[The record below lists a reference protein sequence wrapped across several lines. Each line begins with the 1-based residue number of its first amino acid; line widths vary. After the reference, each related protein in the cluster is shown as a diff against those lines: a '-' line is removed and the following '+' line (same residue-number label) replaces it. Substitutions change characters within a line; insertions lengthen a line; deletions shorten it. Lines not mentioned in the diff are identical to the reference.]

1 MPTDG
6 KPKNGIVRQL
16 FSYGGVSAMQTF
28 VEFGV
33 FAVLQLAGLP
43 FRLANAVAVFCS
55 GSFNYV
61 MNRNV
66 TFKSSSNYARS
77 IAMFVAM
84 YCWNLLFS
92 NLMMAWTPDCS
103 AGPPWRSRSSP
114 WACRRSGASCCA
126 ATSSSNDVRAG
137 RFSRR
142 DHGKTDMLSYNG
154 CASGNL
160 WLREGRDAVGGC
172 KTGNGTAPARV

>member
-43 FRLANAVAVFCS
+43 FRLA
-55 GSFNYV
+55 
-61 MNRNV
+61 
-66 TFKSSSNYARS
+66 RS

-92 NLMMAWTPDCS
+92 NLMMAWIPGLLGWPTM
-103 AGPPWRSRSSP
+103 AVKIVTMGMQAVWGFLL
-114 WACRRSGASCCA
+114 CRY
-126 ATSSSNDVRAG
+126 VI
-137 RFSRR
+137 F
-142 DHGKTDMLSYNG
+142 K
-154 CASGNL
+154 
-160 WLREGRDAVGGC
+160 
-172 KTGNGTAPARV
+172 

>member
-61 MNRNV
+61 MNTRCCPRMV
-66 TFKSSSNYARS
+66 GAISSAR
-77 IAMFVAM
+77 IVRRWIIVGNIGVPA
-84 YCWNLLFS
+84 LFEC
-92 NLMMAWTPDCS
+92 A
-103 AGPPWRSRSSP
+103 SP
-114 WACRRSGASCCA
+114 VVRACRA
-126 ATSSSNDVRAG
+126 
-137 RFSRR
+137 RR
-142 DHGKTDMLSYNG
+142 MRH
-154 CASGNL
+154 
-160 WLREGRDAVGGC
+160 AVS
-172 KTGNGTAPARV
+172 

>member
-55 GSFNYV
+55 G
-61 MNRNV
+61 
-66 TFKSSSNYARS
+66 
-77 IAMFVAM
+77 
-84 YCWNLLFS
+84 
-92 NLMMAWTPDCS
+92 
-103 AGPPWRSRSSP
+103 
-114 WACRRSGASCCA
+114 RSGASCCA

>member
-92 NLMMAWTPDCS
+92 NLMMAWIPGLLGWPTMAVKIVTMGMQAVWGFLLCRYVIFK
-103 AGPPWRSRSSP
+103 WRSRRTVFPPRSRENGHAILQ
-114 WACRRSGASCCA
+114 WMRIGKLVAKGRTGRRW
-126 ATSSSNDVRAG
+126 R
-137 RFSRR
+137 
-142 DHGKTDMLSYNG
+142 M
-154 CASGNL
+154 
-160 WLREGRDAVGGC
+160 
-172 KTGNGTAPARV
+172 

>member
-55 GSFNYV
+55 GLFNYV

-92 NLMMAWTPDCS
+92 NLMMAWIPDCS

-126 ATSSSNDVRAG
+126 ATSSSNDVRAVTVFPPRSRENGHAILQWMRIGKLVAKG
-137 RFSRR
+137 RTGRR
-142 DHGKTDMLSYNG
+142 WRM
-154 CASGNL
+154 
-160 WLREGRDAVGGC
+160 
-172 KTGNGTAPARV
+172 

>member
-66 TFKSSSNYARS
+66 TFLVELRAFDSHVRGHVLLEPAVFQPDDGLDPRTARL
-77 IAMFVAM
+77 AHHGGQDRHHGHAGGLGLPAVPLRHLQMTFA
-84 YCWNLLFS
+84 
-92 NLMMAWTPDCS
+92 PD
-103 AGPPWRSRSSP
+103 GFP
-114 WACRRSGASCCA
+114 A
-126 ATSSSNDVRAG
+126 AIT
-137 RFSRR
+137 
-142 DHGKTDMLSYNG
+142 GKRTCYLTMD
-154 CASGNL
+154 AH
-160 WLREGRDAVGGC
+160 RETCG
-172 KTGNGTAPARV
+172 

>member
-92 NLMMAWTPDCS
+92 NLMMAWIPGLLGWPTMAVKIVTMGMSHVP
-103 AGPPWRSRSSP
+103 
-114 WACRRSGASCCA
+114 
-126 ATSSSNDVRAG
+126 
-137 RFSRR
+137 
-142 DHGKTDMLSYNG
+142 
-154 CASGNL
+154 
-160 WLREGRDAVGGC
+160 EGRKIFPSLTVYENLIA
-172 KTGNGTAPARV
+172 GTLGRPGMTWGFLLCRYVIFK

>member
-1 MPTDG
+1 
-6 KPKNGIVRQL
+6 
-16 FSYGGVSAMQTF
+16 MQTF

-77 IAMFVAM
+77 IALFVAM

-92 NLMMAWTPDCS
+92 NLIVTMGMQAVW
-103 AGPPWRSRSSP
+103 GFLL
-114 WACRRSGASCCA
+114 CRY
-126 ATSSSNDVRAG
+126 VI
-137 RFSRR
+137 F
-142 DHGKTDMLSYNG
+142 K
-154 CASGNL
+154 
-160 WLREGRDAVGGC
+160 
-172 KTGNGTAPARV
+172 

>member
-66 TFKSSSNYARS
+66 TFKYG
-77 IAMFVAM
+77 IF
-84 YCWNLLFS
+84 
-92 NLMMAWTPDCS
+92 T
-103 AGPPWRSRSSP
+103 G
-114 WACRRSGASCCA
+114 
-126 ATSSSNDVRAG
+126 T
-137 RFSRR
+137 
-142 DHGKTDMLSYNG
+142 
-154 CASGNL
+154 CASTVPMKFS
-160 WLREGRDAVGGC
+160 AQ
-172 KTGNGTAPARV
+172 PM

>member
-84 YCWNLLFS
+84 YCWNLSLI
-92 NLMMAWTPDCS
+92 
-103 AGPPWRSRSSP
+103 
-114 WACRRSGASCCA
+114 
-126 ATSSSNDVRAG
+126 
-137 RFSRR
+137 
-142 DHGKTDMLSYNG
+142 HI
-154 CASGNL
+154 
-160 WLREGRDAVGGC
+160 
-172 KTGNGTAPARV
+172 

>member
-28 VEFGV
+28 
-33 FAVLQLAGLP
+33 
-43 FRLANAVAVFCS
+43 VAVFCS

-92 NLMMAWTPDCS
+92 NLMMAWIPGLLGWPTM
-103 AGPPWRSRSSP
+103 AVKIVTMGMQAVWGFLL
-114 WACRRSGASCCA
+114 CRY
-126 ATSSSNDVRAG
+126 VI
-137 RFSRR
+137 F
-142 DHGKTDMLSYNG
+142 K
-154 CASGNL
+154 
-160 WLREGRDAVGGC
+160 
-172 KTGNGTAPARV
+172 

>member
-1 MPTDG
+1 
-6 KPKNGIVRQL
+6 
-16 FSYGGVSAMQTF
+16 MQTF

-77 IAMFVAM
+77 IAMFMAM

-92 NLMMAWTPDCS
+92 NLMMAWIPGLLGWPTMVVKIVTMGMQ
-103 AGPPWRSRSSP
+103 AVWGFLL
-114 WACRRSGASCCA
+114 CRY
-126 ATSSSNDVRAG
+126 VI
-137 RFSRR
+137 F
-142 DHGKTDMLSYNG
+142 K
-154 CASGNL
+154 
-160 WLREGRDAVGGC
+160 
-172 KTGNGTAPARV
+172 

>member
-92 NLMMAWTPDCS
+92 NLMMAWIPGLLGWPTM
-103 AGPPWRSRSSP
+103 AVKIVTRGMQAVWGFLL
-114 WACRRSGASCCA
+114 CRY
-126 ATSSSNDVRAG
+126 VI
-137 RFSRR
+137 F
-142 DHGKTDMLSYNG
+142 K
-154 CASGNL
+154 
-160 WLREGRDAVGGC
+160 
-172 KTGNGTAPARV
+172 

>member
-1 MPTDG
+1 MRRTENRKTASSD
-6 KPKNGIVRQL
+6 NC
-16 FSYGGVSAMQTF
+16 SAMAAFRPCRPSWNSACSPCFSWPACRSVWRMRGRLLLRLIQLRHEPQRHIQIL
-28 VEFGV
+28 VELR
-33 FAVLQLAGLP
+33 A
-43 FRLANAVAVFCS
+43 
-55 GSFNYV
+55 
-61 MNRNV
+61 
-66 TFKSSSNYARS
+66 S

-92 NLMMAWTPDCS
+92 NLMMAWIPGLLGWPTM
-103 AGPPWRSRSSP
+103 AVKIVTMGMQAVWGFLL
-114 WACRRSGASCCA
+114 CRYVIFKC
-126 ATSSSNDVRAG
+126 VRAG

>member
-84 YCWNLLFS
+84 YCWNLLFF
-92 NLMMAWTPDCS
+92 NLMMAWIPGLLGWPTM
-103 AGPPWRSRSSP
+103 AVKIVTMGMQAVWGFLL
-114 WACRRSGASCCA
+114 CRY
-126 ATSSSNDVRAG
+126 VI
-137 RFSRR
+137 F
-142 DHGKTDMLSYNG
+142 K
-154 CASGNL
+154 
-160 WLREGRDAVGGC
+160 
-172 KTGNGTAPARV
+172 

>member
-92 NLMMAWTPDCS
+92 NLMMAWIPGLLGWPTMAVKIVTMGMQAVWGFLVPLRHLQMTFAPD
-103 AGPPWRSRSSP
+103 GFP
-114 WACRRSGASCCA
+114 A
-126 ATSSSNDVRAG
+126 AIT
-137 RFSRR
+137 
-142 DHGKTDMLSYNG
+142 GKRTCYLTMD
-154 CASGNL
+154 AH
-160 WLREGRDAVGGC
+160 RETCG
-172 KTGNGTAPARV
+172 

>member
-1 MPTDG
+1 
-6 KPKNGIVRQL
+6 
-16 FSYGGVSAMQTF
+16 
-28 VEFGV
+28 
-33 FAVLQLAGLP
+33 
-43 FRLANAVAVFCS
+43 
-55 GSFNYV
+55 

-92 NLMMAWTPDCS
+92 NLMMAWIPGLLGWPTMVVKIVTMGMQ
-103 AGPPWRSRSSP
+103 AVWGFLL
-114 WACRRSGASCCA
+114 CRYVIFIRIMYIVC
-126 ATSSSNDVRAG
+126 RHE
-137 RFSRR
+137 
-142 DHGKTDMLSYNG
+142 HGKTDMLSYNG

>member
-84 YCWNLLFS
+84 YC
-92 NLMMAWTPDCS
+92 S
-103 AGPPWRSRSSP
+103 AGPPWWSRSSP

>member
-92 NLMMAWTPDCS
+92 NLMMAWIPGLLGTM
-103 AGPPWRSRSSP
+103 AVKIVTMGMQAVWGFLL
-114 WACRRSGASCCA
+114 CRY
-126 ATSSSNDVRAG
+126 VI
-137 RFSRR
+137 F
-142 DHGKTDMLSYNG
+142 K
-154 CASGNL
+154 
-160 WLREGRDAVGGC
+160 
-172 KTGNGTAPARV
+172 

>member
-16 FSYGGVSAMQTF
+16 FSYGGVSTMQTF

-92 NLMMAWTPDCS
+92 NLMMAWIPGLLGWPTM
-103 AGPPWRSRSSP
+103 AVKIVTMGMQ
-114 WACRRSGASCCA
+114 A
-126 ATSSSNDVRAG
+126 AG

>member
-16 FSYGGVSAMQTF
+16 FSYGGVSVMQTF

-55 GSFNYV
+55 GSLNYV

-92 NLMMAWTPDCS
+92 NLMMAWIPGLLGWPTMVVKIVTMGMQ
-103 AGPPWRSRSSP
+103 AVWGFLL
-114 WACRRSGASCCA
+114 CRY
-126 ATSSSNDVRAG
+126 VI
-137 RFSRR
+137 F
-142 DHGKTDMLSYNG
+142 K
-154 CASGNL
+154 
-160 WLREGRDAVGGC
+160 
-172 KTGNGTAPARV
+172 

>member
-84 YCWNLLFS
+84 
-92 NLMMAWTPDCS
+92 
-103 AGPPWRSRSSP
+103 
-114 WACRRSGASCCA
+114 
-126 ATSSSNDVRAG
+126 SNDVRAG